1 MLILKIILYS
11 SLRNSFPSK
20 ERSTTSPALSRSTR
34 PVYDF
39 LRKAKFTPPLTCHGA
54 SDFPNEMSFT
64 LLPPLSWSIW
74 LSKRSEFPIPSPPH
88 FDAHDF
94 QRKGK
99 STPSLTLPR
108 SIQRSTRS
116 EFHSTFLLSKSIQEL
131 CPDFKLCYVV
141 YIITKMHT
149 RVARH
154 NFWMQL
160 YFSRE
165 TGFTSLLSSAKECFP
180 CEAKFNLSL
189 TTSKKGY
196 RIIFRGKV
204 PIMRYK
210 THFG

>member
-1 MLILKIILYS
+1 LLYIILKIILYS

-20 ERSTTSPALSRSTR
+20 ERSITLSALSRSTR

-39 LRKAKFTPPLTCHGA
+39 SRKAKFTPPLTCHGA

-64 LLPPLSWSIW
+64 PPPPLSWSIW
-74 LSKRSEFPIPSPPH
+74 LSKRSEFPIPSPSH

-108 SIQRSTRS
+108 SVQRSTRS
-116 EFHSTFLLSKSIQEL
+116 EFHSTFLLPKSIQEL
-131 CPDFKLCYVV
+131 CPDNFKLCYVV

-165 TGFTSLLSSAKECFP
+165 TDFTSLLSSAKECFP
-180 CEAKFNLSL
+180 CEAKFIQSF
-189 TTSKKGY
+189 SYYKQE
-196 RIIFRGKV
+196 RI
-204 PIMRYK
+204 
-210 THFG
+210 